1 MLVQVHYFAPHELNT
16 VAMRREITRRI
27 AAAGF
32 TRPSIT
38 PASDGTSQHYVY
50 ECEDVVA
57 TSEGLAMGY
66 ASTNGLDELLSDF
79 GAIAEIP
86 DSVILDMLVAEAEI
100 VAPAQAAEARAMG
113 RL

>member
-1 MLVQVHYFAPHELNT
+1 MSIEERLVNALSGLMPVASQSYKGEAAEYITTNYTAVPDDYGDDDAGHVRALVQVHYFAPHELNT

-27 AAAGF
+27 VAAGF

-57 TSEGLAMGY
+57 TSE
-66 ASTNGLDELLSDF
+66 
-79 GAIAEIP
+79 
-86 DSVILDMLVAEAEI
+86 V
-100 VAPAQAAEARAMG
+100 
-113 RL
+113 